1 MSRNRVGSLTDKRGV
16 RVARVDEGQRENEK
30 RPRKAEPQSP
40 FGAGNEIRLRVYEC
54 SALHEYGSSTQAKPS
69 TLTTSTLATLP
80 GPEHHSGNSTTST
93 T

>member
-40 FGAGNEIRLRVYEC
+40 NGAGNGIRTHDFNLGKV
-54 SALHEYGSSTQAKPS
+54 ALYR
-69 TLTTSTLATLP
+69 
-80 GPEHHSGNSTTST
+80 
-93 T
+93 